1 MTENMAEDADDEFAV
16 TANRPRLW
24 RWLIGTIAI
33 FVGWQ
38 LFGLFLTIGTA
49 NLFGYDV
56 DLLFS
61 TDSSDIELVRQ
72 QEPWSTAA
80 TVLISFLPLF
90 AFTVI
95 AYRFLLQLP
104 LRHLFTFHSRYSW
117 TRTWI
122 GFATFGGMLLFSG
135 GIDLVLNPSSYEWSW
150 RASAFLPYLLVSLTL
165 LPIQT
170 TSEELFFR
178 GWLQQWIDNGKR
190 KVWSISL
197 IGGLLFAAPH
207 MANPE
212 VSGNDLYFPILS
224 YGATGFMLSWVTW
237 RDRSLEVAI
246 GAHFANN
253 LLAGVFISTQD
264 SALPSASL
272 FTTPEIAWGASA
284 IVSVVMVPIFIWLTG
299 KWNAKVA
306 L

>member
-1 MTENMAEDADDEFAV
+1 MAEEIITGV
-16 TANRPRLW
+16 RRPKLW
-24 RWLIGTIAI
+24 RWLVGTVAI
-33 FVGWQ
+33 FLGWQ
-38 LFGLFLTIGTA
+38 LLGLFLTIGSA
-49 NLFGYDV
+49 NFFGYDV

-61 TDSSDIELVRQ
+61 TESSDLELVRQ
-72 QEPWSTAA
+72 QAPWSTA
-80 TVLISFLPLF
+80 TTLLISFLPLF
-90 AFTVI
+90 VLTMI
-95 AYRFLLQLP
+95 AYRFLLRLP
-104 LRHLFTFHSRYSW
+104 LRQLFTFHSRYSW
-117 TRTWI
+117 HRTWI
-122 GFATFGGMLLFSG
+122 GFATFSAMLLISG
-135 GIDLVLNPSSYEWSW
+135 GLDLILNPSSYEWSW
-150 RASAFLPYLLVSLTL
+150 RASAFFPYLVVCLTL

-170 TSEELFFR
+170 TAEELFFR

-190 KVWSISL
+190 RVWSISI

-207 MANPE
+207 LANPE

-237 RDRSLEVAI
+237 RDRCLEVAI

-253 LLAGVFISTQD
+253 LLAGIFISTED

-284 IVSVVMVPIFIWLTG
+284 VVSIVMVPVFIWLTG